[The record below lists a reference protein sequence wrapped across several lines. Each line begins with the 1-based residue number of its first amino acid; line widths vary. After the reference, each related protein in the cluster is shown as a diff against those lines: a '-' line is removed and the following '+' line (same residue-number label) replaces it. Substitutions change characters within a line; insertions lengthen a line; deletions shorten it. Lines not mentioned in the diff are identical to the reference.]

1 MHHISSYFFMYI
13 KIVLTDKIPFVLTMG
28 IPLGIALLY
37 SPPDV
42 RTMAAADYAMYLSY
56 FWVYIILAT
65 YLNGIALELAR
76 MREYGLM
83 KTYVMI
89 SGNKYTYI
97 LAILLAQLVFDA
109 VSLSI
114 FTTVV
119 TLVHGQFTLSYL
131 IAPLLL
137 LLGSVPFAL
146 GSVAFTLLPIKV
158 SSLMRVANLL
168 AFPLF
173 YLAIKQPDVWF
184 GYVNP
189 FYALLQLSFA
199 IVHTVAQVDVSF
211 NLMLTLFAL
220 IGHVFVGLFAIN
232 RFNLVS
238 SATR

>member
-1 MHHISSYFFMYI
+1 MHHISSYFFMYM

-28 IPLGIALLY
+28 IPLGITLLY

-97 LAILLAQLVFDA
+97 LAILLAQLVFAA

-184 GYVNP
+184 GYANP

-238 SATR
+238 SVTR

>member
-1 MHHISSYFFMYI
+1 MYI